1 MYRSSADRQ
10 AEAARYR
17 QLSDQAAARAQ
28 IPTVSLAL
36 CHYKAH
42 CGKLELSTAH
52 TNDRLPAS
60 IYIKSHHT
68 GKLVLFSCVKEGD
81 PMFDYDQWDGEQQVY
96 RPSTPEERVKL
107 LVIHRFG

>member
-28 IPTVSLAL
+28 IPTVSLAY
-36 CHYKAH
+36 CHYRAH

-52 TNDRLPAS
+52 TNDCLPAK
-60 IYIKSHHT
+60 IYIQSHFT
-68 GKLVLFSCVKEGD
+68 GRSILFTCVTEDD
-81 PMFDYDQWDGEQQVY
+81 PMFDQDQWDGEQQVY